1 MGYGNPSTYEGI
13 DWDTPFMLDQY
24 VQSRRPVAAGDIA
37 PRSGGTMSKTRFRF
51 SALLLVAAV
60 AFVACDSASEPLA
73 PQVSAAKGGDTGNE
87 KFTFEGVTLVDGELV
102 VEDAIVEAAVKD
114 KKNDKQDFTECVY
127 FTEGHRDNLGT
138 FGTGD
143 FASLDADE
151 VREFC
156 VSSFPQRQ

>member
-1 MGYGNPSTYEGI
+1 
-13 DWDTPFMLDQY
+13 
-24 VQSRRPVAAGDIA
+24 
-37 PRSGGTMSKTRFRF
+37 MSKTRFRL

-60 AFVACDSASEPLA
+60 AFMACDSASEPLA

-87 KFTFEGVTLVDGELV
+87 KFTFTDVELVDGDLV
-102 VEDAIVEAAVKD
+102 VANGIVEAGVKD
-114 KKNDKQDFTECVY
+114 KKNDRQDFTECVY
-127 FTEGHRDNLGT
+127 FTDGYEDNLGT

-156 VSSFPQRQ
+156 VDSFPQRQ

>member
-1 MGYGNPSTYEGI
+1 
-13 DWDTPFMLDQY
+13 
-24 VQSRRPVAAGDIA
+24 
-37 PRSGGTMSKTRFRF
+37 MSKTRFRLP
-51 SALLLVAAV
+51 ALLLAAAV

-73 PQVSAAKGGDTGNE
+73 PQVNAAKGSDTGNE

-102 VEDAIVEAAVKD
+102 VEDAIIEAAVKD

-127 FTEGHRDNLGT
+127 FTDGYEENLGT

-156 VSSFPQRQ
+156 VDSFPQRR